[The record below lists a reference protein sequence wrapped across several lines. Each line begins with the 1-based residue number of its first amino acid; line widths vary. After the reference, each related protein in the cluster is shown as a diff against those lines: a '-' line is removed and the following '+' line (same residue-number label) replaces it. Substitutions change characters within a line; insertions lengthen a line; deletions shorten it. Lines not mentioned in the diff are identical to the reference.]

1 MASYGLGPT
10 LDPSNFNIIIT
21 ILAIFILS
29 LGLISYV
36 VKERLYI
43 SDSLIAL
50 LIGIALGPVGA
61 DFIRPSIYGDID
73 EITLAFS
80 RLVIGI
86 QLVLAGIQLPSLYVW
101 NQRTSIAVLL
111 LPIMTAKVRI
121 DCLNTAESLTTLVGS
136 VCPDY

>member
-1 MASYGLGPT
+1 MLGAAAFMASYGLGPT

-121 DCLNTAESLTTLVGS
+121 DCRRQRSH
-136 VCPDY
+136 